1 MYAIKMNDDKS
12 LSATIKATI
21 YQYEKNADTLLF
33 LVPTSYED
41 VNLANCTMLLR
52 YILPDGSGKSEELE
66 MDPEPYKTY
75 YQYRIKA
82 TTMITSVSGKIEL
95 WLSAIDLRDNLILK
109 SGTTY
114 IEVTPSKD
122 IVDYFSG
129 EDMEQLDRLSAKVA
143 LLEQGKAD
151 NIVYDSDGNYL
162 QLTANGAPIGNQ
174 IDMESVAKDVADEVI
189 DFNSESNDDG
199 SESGSDGSDSS
210 SGNSEDND
218 ATNSDDVIYF

>member
-1 MYAIKMNDDKS
+1 MYAIKMNYDKS

-33 LVPTSYED
+33 LVPASYEE

-52 YILPDGSGKSEELE
+52 YILPDGTGKSEELE

-82 TTMITSVSGKIEL
+82 STRITSVAGKIEL
-95 WLSAIDLRDNLILK
+95 WLSAIDLHDNLLLK

-114 IEVTPSKD
+114 IEISPSKD
-122 IVDYFSG
+122 ITNYFSD
-129 EDMEQLDRLSAKVA
+129 EDMEQLDRLSAQVA
-143 LLEQGKAD
+143 LLEQNKAD
-151 NIVYDSDGNYL
+151 NIIYDSDGNYL

-174 IDMESVAKDVADEVI
+174 IDMESVSADVADEVI
-189 DFNSESNDDG
+189 DFDTESDESNTGNDSDASTDTENSE
-199 SESGSDGSDSS
+199 
-210 SGNSEDND
+210 
-218 ATNSDDVIYF
+218 SDDVIYF

>member
-21 YQYEKNADTLLF
+21 YQHENNADTLLF
-33 LVPTSYED
+33 LVPASYED

-75 YQYRIKA
+75 YQYRLKA

-95 WLSAIDLRDNLILK
+95 WLSAINLQDNLILK
-109 SGTTY
+109 SGTIY
-114 IEVTPSKD
+114 IEVAPSKD
-122 IVDYFSG
+122 IADYFAD

-143 LLEQGKAD
+143 LLEQNKAD
-151 NIVYDSDGNYL
+151 NIIYDSNGNYL

-174 IDMESVAKDVADEVI
+174 IDMESVSKDVADKVI
-189 DFNSESNDDG
+189 GFDSESNDG
-199 SESGSDGSDSS
+199 
-210 SGNSEDND
+210 GNSNNS
-218 ATNSDDVIYF
+218 ANTVGTNNDDVLYF